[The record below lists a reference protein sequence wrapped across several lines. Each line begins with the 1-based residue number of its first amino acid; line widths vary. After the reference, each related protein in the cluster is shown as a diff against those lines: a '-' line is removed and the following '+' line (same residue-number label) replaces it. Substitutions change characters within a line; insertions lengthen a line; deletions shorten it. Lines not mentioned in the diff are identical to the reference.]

1 MSYYNNSTA
10 TFCLLLKS
18 GDIEE
23 NPGPV
28 STNKKSTA
36 PRCNECEKA
45 VAKNQMRCVCSQCF
59 DFIHV
64 KCARISNIKEIS
76 AAIPMK
82 WTCPRCIGSLLPFYM
97 DTISDG
103 EPEYDNGTDD
113 IVTQNLHLDALTERE
128 AQLKV
133 MHINTQSMVSTFDNL
148 LITVKEYPF
157 DIIAMSET
165 WLKDNNLLLQYV
177 TIPGYCH
184 AFRNREKSK

>member
-1 MSYYNNSTA
+1 
-10 TFCLLLKS
+10 
-18 GDIEE
+18 
-23 NPGPV
+23 
-28 STNKKSTA
+28 
-36 PRCNECEKA
+36 
-45 VAKNQMRCVCSQCF
+45 
-59 DFIHV
+59 
-64 KCARISNIKEIS
+64 
-76 AAIPMK
+76 
-82 WTCPRCIGSLLPFYM
+82 M

-103 EPEYDNGTDD
+103 EPENNNGTDD

-184 AFRNREKSK
+184 AFRNREKSKGGGVGVYIKESIKFKRLWSIFGLKFPVEAKTVSF

>member
-1 MSYYNNSTA
+1 
-10 TFCLLLKS
+10 
-18 GDIEE
+18 
-23 NPGPV
+23 
-28 STNKKSTA
+28 
-36 PRCNECEKA
+36 
-45 VAKNQMRCVCSQCF
+45 
-59 DFIHV
+59 
-64 KCARISNIKEIS
+64 
-76 AAIPMK
+76 MK